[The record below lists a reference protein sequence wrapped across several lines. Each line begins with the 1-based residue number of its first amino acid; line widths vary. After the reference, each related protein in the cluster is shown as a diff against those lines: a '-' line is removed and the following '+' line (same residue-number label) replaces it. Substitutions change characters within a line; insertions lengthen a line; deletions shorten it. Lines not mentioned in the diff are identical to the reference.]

1 MTKIGFKNF
10 RKFEEFPTIELG
22 GCTFLVGPNNSGKS
36 SFLKA
41 FMLLMSN
48 LKRLQPSGVSTPF
61 LKDFSFDVNGHS
73 EHFYLGDFFSNL
85 NDKSGDNTITFI
97 FEKDGI
103 EYSITLDGS
112 HLSADSGQ
120 IAPLR
125 RTYLN
130 FSKLSIRLEWS
141 FSSPF
146 DGTLKYCYDPEILIN
161 QLNLLSNGESHD
173 LANDF
178 LMRALWVTAQGIPD
192 FFGKIFHNIKTQKF
206 SVSGDMIKKNSFVAK
221 LSQKKGPQSFT
232 EHFYTNDANVSLN
245 KASKRDSAITDILK
259 NILIIAQKR
268 LRENTEFMYIE
279 AHNASHKNLLNPED
293 KNDYLAQSVN
303 KYQNASVD
311 KAKSKQFIEHWMQEF
326 CIGDSFEI
334 KSIYNEAY
342 AVNIIS
348 NNGQIKPIGVLGT
361 GSIQLFILLLNI
373 ATIIAK
379 DENKTICVE
388 EPEQN
393 LHPELQ
399 SKLANLF
406 YQVWNETRGKVN
418 FIVETHSEYLIRQT
432 QIIVASGI
440 DTGGHTTDEMNE
452 IMKVYYFPKE
462 NLPYSMD
469 YSSTGY
475 FERQFGPEFYGQTV
489 SLMRELFK
497 IERGLK

>member
-206 SVSGDMIKKNSFVAK
+206 SVSGDMIKKI
-221 LSQKKGPQSFT
+221 P
-232 EHFYTNDANVSLN
+232 
-245 KASKRDSAITDILK
+245 
-259 NILIIAQKR
+259 
-268 LRENTEFMYIE
+268 
-279 AHNASHKNLLNPED
+279 
-293 KNDYLAQSVN
+293 
-303 KYQNASVD
+303 
-311 KAKSKQFIEHWMQEF
+311 
-326 CIGDSFEI
+326 
-334 KSIYNEAY
+334 
-342 AVNIIS
+342 
-348 NNGQIKPIGVLGT
+348 
-361 GSIQLFILLLNI
+361 LLLNCHKK
-373 ATIIAK
+373 K
-379 DENKTICVE
+379 DHNR
-388 EPEQN
+388 
-393 LHPELQ
+393 LQ
-399 SKLANLF
+399 SIF
-406 YQVWNETRGKVN
+406 
-418 FIVETHSEYLIRQT
+418 T
-432 QIIVASGI
+432 QM
-440 DTGGHTTDEMNE
+440 TQM
-452 IMKVYYFPKE
+452 F
-462 NLPYSMD
+462 L
-469 YSSTGY
+469 
-475 FERQFGPEFYGQTV
+475 
-489 SLMRELFK
+489 
-497 IERGLK
+497 